1 MAGLLGVLSVLAR
14 FGGQGEWGHGGPPL
28 WMLPIMAFLGAIFV
42 FLFVLVVFLL
52 VRYFYRTEIAPR
64 KPLPETPLGIAQR
77 RCASGEISAEEL
89 EKIKQVLLA
98 GGS

>member
-1 MAGLLGVLSVLAR
+1 MAGLLGLLSVLAR

-42 FLFVLVVFLL
+42 FLFVLVVFWL

-64 KPLPETPLGIAQR
+64 KPVPETPLGVAQR
-77 RCASGEISAEEL
+77 RYASGEITGEEF
-89 EKIKQVLLA
+89 EKIKQDLLT

>member
-14 FGGQGEWGHGGPPL
+14 FGGQGEWGRGGPL

-42 FLFVLVVFLL
+42 FLFVLVVFFL

-64 KPLPETPLGIAQR
+64 KPVPETPLGIAQ
-77 RCASGEISAEEL
+77 
-89 EKIKQVLLA
+89 
-98 GGS
+98 